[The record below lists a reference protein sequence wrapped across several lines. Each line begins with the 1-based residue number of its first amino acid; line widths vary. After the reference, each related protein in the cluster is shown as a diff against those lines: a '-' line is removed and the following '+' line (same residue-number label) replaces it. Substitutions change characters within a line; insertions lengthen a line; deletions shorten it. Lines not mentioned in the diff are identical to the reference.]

1 MPLRARYPC
10 CGVSLVQLSAW
21 LSPLGGAE
29 YAEDLSI
36 AGEVV
41 DRHRHLG
48 RTPPCRHR
56 RRQGLCSSLDVQP
69 VPLVEAQRWG
79 GHVGS
84 IHTAGDLTAGE

>member
-1 MPLRARYPC
+1 ML
-10 CGVSLVQLSAW
+10 LVQLSAR

-29 YAEDLSI
+29 YVGDLSI

-41 DRHRHLG
+41 DRRRRLG
-48 RTPPCRHR
+48 RTPPCCHRHR
-56 RRQGLCSSLDVQP
+56 RGLCSSLDVQP

-84 IHTAGDLTAGE
+84 ILTVGDLIVGE

>member
-1 MPLRARYPC
+1 VL
-10 CGVSLVQLSAW
+10 LVQLSAR

-29 YAEDLSI
+29 YAGDLSI
-36 AGEVV
+36 ADKVI
-41 DRHRHLG
+41 DRHRRLG

-56 RRQGLCSSLDVQP
+56 RRRGLCSSLDVQP

-84 IHTAGDLTAGE
+84 IHTTRDLTAGE